1 MVGRGLAYGADD
13 LKHLVPPQLSVAHRS
28 QDEGSK
34 KTENVDAIFWNV
46 WNVNALADAD
56 SEALRISMDT
66 KATVHIGEYSR
77 DGCSR
82 GLKPVEAW
90 DHDMRPKEKLV
101 PGGILESVTGKTFLF
116 FTGSNKTSDFLV
128 DGLLLWWDR
137 RKEDLSSVRNLVINM
152 DNGPECSGHRSQFL
166 LRMAEFTDITGLT
179 VRIIYYPPYHS
190 KYNMIERYW
199 AGLEKSW
206 NGYLLS
212 TVDTVLYRAANFFWK
227 GLSTTVSLLN
237 TVYEKGVKLNGGE
250 MAELEKRLQ
259 RSSTLPWWDITIK
272 PIMV

>member
-1 MVGRGLAYGADD
+1 
-13 LKHLVPPQLSVAHRS
+13 
-28 QDEGSK
+28 
-34 KTENVDAIFWNV
+34 
-46 WNVNALADAD
+46 LADANP
-56 SEALRISMDT
+56 EVLRISMDT

-77 DGCSR
+77 NGRSR

-101 PGGILESVTGKTFLF
+101 PGGILETVTGRIFLF

-128 DGLLLWWDR
+128 DGLLDWWNR
-137 RKEDLSSVRNLVINM
+137 RKENLPGVRTLVVNM

-166 LRMAEFTDITGLT
+166 LRMAEFADITGLT

-212 TVDTVLYRAANFFWK
+212 TVDIALNRAANFFWK
-227 GLSTTVSLLN
+227 GLRATVNLLN
-237 TVYEKGVKLNGGE
+237 TVYEKGVKLSKGE
-250 MAELEKRLQ
+250 MAELEKRLE
-259 RSSTLPWWDITIK
+259 RSSTLPWWDILIK